1 MESLV
6 PAMETWGGNGEQMR
20 CVKCLVDASCLVTL
34 SPASDL
40 LGESLLSVAYRLAR
54 LRSQS
59 HEPTVQHRQGQTE
72 GQQSLPLLLCPSQ
85 VLVHFGPSWKSLVL
99 LVGGTA
105 GPANGEG
112 PPRLFED
119 WSRLLQD
126 LKR

>member
-40 LGESLLSVAYRLAR
+40 LGESLLSVAHRLAR

-72 GQQSLPLLLCPSQ
+72 AQQSLPTSTLPQPS
-85 VLVHFGPSWKSLVL
+85 PSPVWTILEIPG
-99 LVGGTA
+99 LVGGTV
-105 GPANGEG
+105 GPANREG

>member
-6 PAMETWGGNGEQMR
+6 PAMEIWGGNGEQMR

-40 LGESLLSVAYRLAR
+40 LGESLLSLAYGLAR
-54 LRSQS
+54 LRPQS

-72 GQQSLPLLLCPSQ
+72 GQQSLPTSTLPQPS
-85 VLVHFGPSWKSLVL
+85 PSPVWTILEIPGL
-99 LVGGTA
+99 GGGTA
-105 GPANGEG
+105 GPANREG

-119 WSRLLQD
+119 RSHLLQD